1 MNLNAEDAEVQLV
14 DTTTWERV
22 GDAAPWNEDF
32 GTFDLS
38 PDGTQFAAV
47 RRRCDHA
54 HRRHHRR
61 PPGHDP
67 AADACARGADR
78 LPPRQQRLLVA
89 GIEGSTWTVDTRW
102 QSWVTRACTIAGR
115 NLTHEEWQEYYPDR
129 AYEATCPQWPR
140 DG

>member
-1 MNLNAEDAEVQLV
+1 MQLV

-38 PDGTQFAAV
+38 PDGTQFASVDDDAITIIDATTGA
-47 RRRCDHA
+47 RQA
-54 HRRHHRR
+54 TI
-61 PPGHDP
+61 PLPTP
-67 AADACARGADR
+67 APEARIAY
-78 LPPRQQRLLVA
+78 LPDSSRLLVA

-115 NLTHEEWQEYYPDR
+115 NLTHEEWQEYYPHR
-129 AYEATCPQWPR
+129 AYEATCPQWPG